1 MKASQVQFAGEATE
15 WSLAQTV
22 ICQAREATEAH
33 GHANPGGLEG
43 VSWGE
48 IWGDSHKTEQGLD
61 SLTGWIV
68 EKGQGGTA
76 RVGSK
81 LGLCSRSAYV

>member
-1 MKASQVQFAGEATE
+1 M
-15 WSLAQTV
+15 
-22 ICQAREATEAH
+22 
-33 GHANPGGLEG
+33 
-43 VSWGE
+43 SWGE